1 MACKKAAADLTSLSP
16 LWRLSKLQR
25 KRSTFATRQQSAFS
39 QTAVHALQR
48 YNTLHFQTESRVP
61 TGRSR
66 PYWMTQRKAGRAAF
80 GSMPCGESRFFCRST
95 HPDVRLIPAGGLV
108 RHSHHHQPFFHGW
121 ADVEFPQVL
130 FGLKSKSR
138 HGNIVF

>member
-1 MACKKAAADLTSLSP
+1 MRDIPLNGMQKSGGRPYKSVAAL
-16 LWRLSKLQR
+16 RLSKLQR
-25 KRSTFATRQQSAFS
+25 KRSTFARRKQFAYL

-80 GSMPCGESRFFCRST
+80 GSVPCGEPRFFCRSA

-108 RHSHHHQPFFHGW
+108 RQGRCAWVRFIIPFHPAHSETH
-121 ADVEFPQVL
+121 
-130 FGLKSKSR
+130 SIR
-138 HGNIVF
+138 